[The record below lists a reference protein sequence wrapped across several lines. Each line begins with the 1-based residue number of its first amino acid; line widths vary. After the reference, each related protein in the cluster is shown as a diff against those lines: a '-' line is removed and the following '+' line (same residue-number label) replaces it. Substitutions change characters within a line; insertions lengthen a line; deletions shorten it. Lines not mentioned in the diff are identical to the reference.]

1 MAWLKSDE
9 TGERKLTDDAADA
22 QQGTARNRN
31 LATGLAP
38 ASGLNMP
45 RAPVAAP
52 VAAEPVVARQLA
64 AAASS
69 ILGPTLRFKGE
80 LRAEE
85 DFTLQG
91 QIEGSIHH
99 TQNLTIGPDG
109 VVKGDS
115 RALNI
120 AVDGTIEGDMYAL
133 ESISIRATARVNGN
147 LFAPRISIAEGASFN
162 GRIDMATAAKAAKA
176 IVERKVER
184 QHAATLTP
192 GEVDRALATGQ

>member
-1 MAWLKSDE
+1 MAWLKSDDAA
-9 TGERKLTDDAADA
+9 ERKLQDDAFDVA
-22 QQGTARNRN
+22 QAAARSRP

-38 ASGLNMP
+38 ATGLSQQ
-45 RAPVAAP
+45 RVAPAVTP
-52 VAAEPVVARQLA
+52 A
-64 AAASS
+64 AAVDATAAKQPSS

-109 VVKGDS
+109 LVKGDS
-115 RALNI
+115 RALNVV
-120 AVDGTIEGDMYAL
+120 VDGTVEGDMYAL

-147 LFAPRISIAEGASFN
+147 LFAPRISIAEGANFN

-176 IVERKVER
+176 IVERQVER

-192 GEVDRALATGQ
+192 GEVDQALATGQ

>member
-1 MAWLKSDE
+1 MAWLKSDDA
-9 TGERKLTDDAADA
+9 TERKLHDDAFDLAKEA
-22 QQGTARNRN
+22 TRSRT

-38 ASGLNMP
+38 PTGLSQQ
-45 RAPVAAP
+45 RVAPVAAP
-52 VAAEPVVARQLA
+52 AADATA
-64 AAASS
+64 AKQPSS

-115 RALNI
+115 RALN
-120 AVDGTIEGDMYAL
+120 VVVEGTVEGDLYAL
-133 ESISIRATARVNGN
+133 ESISVRATARVTGN

-162 GRIDMATAAKAAKA
+162 GRVDMATASKAAKA
-176 IVERKVER
+176 IVERQVTNKADR
-184 QHAATLTP
+184 LHAATLTP
-192 GEVDRALATGQ
+192 GEIDKALAKGQ

>member
-1 MAWLKSDE
+1 MAWLKSDDAS
-9 TGERKLTDDAADA
+9 ERKLHDDAFDLA
-22 QQGTARNRN
+22 QAATRSRT

-38 ASGLNMP
+38 ATGLNQQ
-45 RAPVAAP
+45 RVAPATAPATDAAP
-52 VAAEPVVARQLA
+52 AKQP
-64 AAASS
+64 SS

-115 RALNI
+115 RALN
-120 AVDGTIEGDMYAL
+120 VVVEGTVEGDLYAL
-133 ESISIRATARVNGN
+133 ESISVRATARVTGN
-147 LFAPRISIAEGASFN
+147 LFAPRISIAEGANFN
-162 GRIDMATAAKAAKA
+162 GRVDMATASKAAKA
-176 IVERKVER
+176 IVERKAER
-184 QHAATLTP
+184 LHAATLTP
-192 GEVDRALATGQ
+192 GEIDQALAKGQ

>member
-1 MAWLKSDE
+1 MAWLKSDDAA
-9 TGERKLTDDAADA
+9 ERKLPEETFDVAQAA
-22 QQGTARNRN
+22 ARARP

-38 ASGLNMP
+38 ATGLNQP
-45 RAPVAAP
+45 RVAPAVAP
-52 VAAEPVVARQLA
+52 A
-64 AAASS
+64 AAVDATPGKQPSS

-109 VVKGDS
+109 LVKGDS
-115 RALNI
+115 RALNVV
-120 AVDGTIEGDMYAL
+120 VDGTVEGDMYAL

-147 LFAPRISIAEGASFN
+147 LFAPRISIAEGANFN

-176 IVERKVER
+176 IVERQVER

-192 GEVDRALATGQ
+192 GEVDKALATGQ

>member
-1 MAWLKSDE
+1 MAWLKSDDAA
-9 TGERKLTDDAADA
+9 ERKLQDDAFDVA
-22 QQGTARNRN
+22 QAAARSRP

-38 ASGLNMP
+38 ATGLSQQ
-45 RAPVAAP
+45 RVAPAVAP
-52 VAAEPVVARQLA
+52 A
-64 AAASS
+64 AAVDATAAKQPSS

-109 VVKGDS
+109 LVKGDS
-115 RALNI
+115 RALTI
-120 AVDGTIEGDMYAL
+120 VVDGTVEGDMYAL

-147 LFAPRISIAEGASFN
+147 LFAPRISIAEGANFN
-162 GRIDMATAAKAAKA
+162 GRVDMATATKAAKA
-176 IVERKVER
+176 IVERQVER
-184 QHAATLTP
+184 QHAATMTP
-192 GEVDRALATGQ
+192 GEIDKALAKGQ